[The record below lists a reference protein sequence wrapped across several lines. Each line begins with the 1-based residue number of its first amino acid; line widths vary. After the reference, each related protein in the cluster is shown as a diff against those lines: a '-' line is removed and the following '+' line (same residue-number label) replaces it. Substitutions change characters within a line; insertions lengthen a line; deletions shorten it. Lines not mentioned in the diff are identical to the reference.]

1 MALLVVAATIRIQTM
16 ATLTFETPNLAEAK
30 DWLENAVHLKELE
43 ELEDYQSSRE
53 TITVVH
59 ISELEQTKEN

>member
-1 MALLVVAATIRIQTM
+1 M

>member
-1 MALLVVAATIRIQTM
+1 MALVVATIRIQTM
-16 ATLTFETPNLAEAK
+16 ATVTFEAPNLAEAK
-30 DWLENAVHLKELE
+30 DWLENAAHLKGLE
-43 ELEDYQSSRE
+43 ELEDYQASRE